1 MKFIL
6 RAALVLLVCMGILC
20 CFFSCTL
27 HTEAELLSKRYR
39 KGKTTTATPEE
50 KAMLAAYNFTLS
62 LYSEIQNGENQ
73 LFSPLSLLLALGM
86 TANGAEGD
94 TKSQMEQVFGMTT
107 EELNHFLLAV
117 CSTSD
122 QNTLKLAQSMWLSEH
137 NLNVEQSFLDV
148 NEEYYG
154 ASIYK
159 APFDH
164 TTVKD
169 INRWVDYY
177 TDGMIPSLLDQI
189 NPATVLYL
197 ISAMA
202 FDGKWET
209 PYTKNQMKEGLF
221 VDNNGIS
228 HTVSMMH
235 STESVY
241 LSHKGAV
248 GALKYYKGG
257 RYAFAG
263 ILPPEGMT
271 PRDFMASLSAED
283 FHALLCSVNHGKADV
298 KIPAF
303 SLSLSQTFN
312 EALSN
317 MGMASAFTNEAN
329 FSKIDKT
336 SPLSVSEI
344 KQSTFIDVN
353 SEGTKAAA
361 ATSVAI
367 SKTSLDPFGQVE
379 IHLDSPFL
387 FVILDTQTGMPILMG
402 TMNTIE

>member
-1 MKFIL
+1 
-6 RAALVLLVCMGILC
+6 
-20 CFFSCTL
+20 
-27 HTEAELLSKRYR
+27 
-39 KGKTTTATPEE
+39 
-50 KAMLAAYNFTLS
+50 
-62 LYSEIQNGENQ
+62 
-73 LFSPLSLLLALGM
+73 
-86 TANGAEGD
+86 
-94 TKSQMEQVFGMTT
+94 
-107 EELNHFLLAV
+107 
-117 CSTSD
+117 
-122 QNTLKLAQSMWLSEH
+122 
-137 NLNVEQSFLDV
+137 
-148 NEEYYG
+148 
-154 ASIYK
+154 
-159 APFDH
+159 
-164 TTVKD
+164 
-169 INRWVDYY
+169 
-177 TDGMIPSLLDQI
+177 
-189 NPATVLYL
+189 
-197 ISAMA
+197 MA

-209 PYTKNQMKEGLF
+209 PYTKNQIREGLF

-263 ILPPEGMT
+263 ILPPDGMT
-271 PRDFMASLSAED
+271 PRDFMASLSAEELQT
-283 FHALLCSVNHGKADV
+283 LLCSVNHGKANV
-298 KIPAF
+298 QIPAF

-367 SKTSLDPFGQVE
+367 SKTSLDPFGEVT

-387 FVILDTQTGMPILMG
+387 FVILDTQTGMPLLVG
-402 TMNTIE
+402 TMNAIE